1 VLGEYIKEGVEE
13 LDISKLPG
21 LLGLK
26 YGNVNDAVAQLG
38 SIPMIRETFVGF
50 QRHLY
55 VRL

>member
-38 SIPMIRETFVGF
+38 SIPMIRERFVGF

-55 VRL
+55 VRR